1 MTLPRLVVEPPRIAL
16 TRAES
21 AAALGCSP
29 SFFDE
34 RIRPELRCIRRGAQV
49 LWATAE
55 LQRWAEDNSEQP
67 ITGGRAQ

>member
-1 MTLPRLVVEPPRIAL
+1 MTASRLKVEPPRIAL

-49 LWATAE
+49 LWATTE
-55 LQRWAEDNSEQP
+55 LQRWAEDSQERP
-67 ITGGRAQ
+67 LERAA